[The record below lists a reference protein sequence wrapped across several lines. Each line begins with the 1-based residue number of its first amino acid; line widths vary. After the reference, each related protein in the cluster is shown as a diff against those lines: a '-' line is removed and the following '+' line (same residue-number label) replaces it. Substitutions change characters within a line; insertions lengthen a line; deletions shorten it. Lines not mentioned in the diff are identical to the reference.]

1 MDLYRGGI
9 KLGKQSLQ
17 NRARRVVILARLCV
31 VGSPHRN
38 PDGEEI
44 PAPHLHIYKDGYAD
58 KWAFPA
64 PGHEFG
70 NPDDAWQ
77 TLQELHAILQH
88 RCPPNDKKRVAPMTS
103 ENARDVGPILEM
115 AQGQD
120 HPCVKWMTGWKLLP
134 LIWTGTT
141 MPSRYT
147 QSARTPVS
155 S

>member
-1 MDLYRGGI
+1 MADLNLTQAEADTLIALEKYKVDSRLWRYPYMGGRVNIPLVSRDRGEEFFLDLYRGGI

-77 TLQELHAILQH
+77 TLQDFMRYCNIVD
-88 RCPPNDKKRVAPMTS
+88 PPMIRR
-103 ENARDVGPILEM
+103 E
-115 AQGQD
+115 
-120 HPCVKWMTGWKLLP
+120 LLP
-134 LIWTGTT
+134 
-141 MPSRYT
+141 
-147 QSARTPVS
+147 
-155 S
+155 